1 MAATVTLD
9 KAAFFRRAA
18 RLYETWKNE
27 DEELSKADAIVL
39 SCGVDDEVVYSKSS
53 TFQIWLLGYELADTI
68 TVFTE
73 KGIFFLSSKKKI
85 DFLKPLESG
94 KENQQAV
101 PPVTLLVRNKVRSD
115 VVTVTLNDMFF
126 PSLAE

>member
-1 MAATVTLD
+1 MATVTLD

-18 RLYETWKNE
+18 KLYETWKNE
-27 DEELSKADAIVL
+27 DEELSKVDAIVL

-94 KENQQAV
+94 KENQKAV
-101 PPVTLLVRNKVRSD
+101 PAVTLLVRNK
-115 VVTVTLNDMFF
+115 
-126 PSLAE
+126 